1 MRPARISTKF
11 GLLLIC
17 LFATYATPATR
28 LFRPVHNRIRQ
39 SASAPAPT
47 VDLSYG
53 RYQGYYESHFG
64 LNVFKGCAAQNL
76 PSATEKFN

>member
-1 MRPARISTKF
+1 MRLARVSTKS

-28 LFRPVHNRIRQ
+28 LVRPVHNSIRQ

-47 VDLSYG
+47 VDLSNG

-64 LNVFKGCAAQNL
+64 LNVFKGCAPQNVPL
-76 PSATEKFN
+76 ATEKFN